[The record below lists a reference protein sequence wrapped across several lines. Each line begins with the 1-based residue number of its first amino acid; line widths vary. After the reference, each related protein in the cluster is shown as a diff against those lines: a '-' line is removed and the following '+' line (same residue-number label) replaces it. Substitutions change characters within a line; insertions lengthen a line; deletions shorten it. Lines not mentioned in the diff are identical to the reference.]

1 MSRYVITEESEDSG
15 FEFLFYVLLF
25 SVLLPIGAIWL
36 LVKVIMFISKK
47 RKENQIHKHTMYNNR
62 CEELNHLEQLRSRG
76 LITDDEF
83 KTLRSRAVQSLIK

>member
-15 FEFLFYVLLF
+15 FEFFFYVLLF

-36 LVKVIMFISKK
+36 LVKFIMFISKK

-62 CEELNHLEQLRSRG
+62 CEELQRLEQLRSRG
-76 LITDDEF
+76 LITEDEF
-83 KTLRSRAVQSLIK
+83 ETLRNKAVNGLIK